1 MAVSNKL
8 APTAPTTPVVPEPK
22 TFTSYITQEKIV
34 NKINAMVGGKNSQRF
49 ITSIVSAVTNNNDLT
64 TCEFSTIVAAA
75 LLGETL
81 QLSPSP
87 QLGHY
92 YLVPYT
98 VKKKDKSGREYY
110 LKVAQFQLGYKGYI
124 QLAVRSNFYRD
135 IDVLE
140 IKAGEYLGRDKMT
153 GKHCFSFI
161 TDEETRR
168 NTETVGYLAYF
179 EYLNG
184 FTKRIYWTKKEMQDH
199 ALTYSKA
206 YKGDKANGT
215 SYSFWT
221 TKFDD
226 MAFKT
231 MIRQLISRWGIMSID
246 MQTAFERDMAVIEE
260 NENYEYIDNDDTP
273 EPIIETPV
281 QPIVQ
286 QKDPADAAVDQ
297 FFNQ

>member
-8 APTAPTTPVVPEPK
+8 APATPKKPVVPK
-22 TFTSYITQEKIV
+22 QTFTDYITQEKIKT
-34 NKINAMVGGKNSQRF
+34 KINDMVGGKNSQRF
-49 ITSIVSAVTNNNDLT
+49 ITTIVSAVSSNGDLA
-64 TCEFSTIVAAA
+64 TCTFGTIIAGA
-75 LLGETL
+75 LLGESL

-92 YLVPYT
+92 YLVPYN
-98 VKKKDKSGREYY
+98 VKKKDANGNEYWE
-110 LKVAQFQLGYKGYI
+110 KVAQFQLGYKGYI

-140 IKAGEYLGRDKMT
+140 IKEGEYLGRDQNT
-153 GKHCFSFI
+153 GKHRFKFI
-161 TDEETRR
+161 SDCEERKSK
-168 NTETVGYLAYF
+168 NTIGYLAYF

-184 FTKRIYWTKKEMQDH
+184 FTKHIYWTKKDMEDH
-199 ALTYSKA
+199 AITYSKA
-206 YKGDKANGT
+206 YRGDKEKGT

-231 MIRQLISRWGIMSID
+231 MIRQLISRWGIMSIEL
-246 MQTAFERDMAVIEE
+246 QTAIERDMAVIEE
-260 NENYEYIDNDDTP
+260 NESYEYVDNDEPVIPITP
-273 EPIIETPV
+273 AIEKPV
-281 QPIVQ
+281 QE
-286 QKDPADAAVDQ
+286 KDPADNAVDQ

>member
-8 APTAPTTPVVPEPK
+8 APATQVKSVAPK
-22 TFTSYITQEKIV
+22 LTFTSYITQDKIK
-34 NKINAMVGGKNSQRF
+34 NKINDMVGGKNSQRF
-49 ITSIVSAVTNNNDLT
+49 ITAIVSAVSSNNDLAL
-64 TCEFSTIVAAA
+64 CDFGTIIAAA
-75 LLGETL
+75 LLGESL

-92 YLVPYT
+92 YMVPYNI
-98 VKKKDKSGREYY
+98 KKTNAQGEDYY
-110 LKVAQFQLGYKGYI
+110 VKVAQFQLGYKGYI

-140 IKAGEYLGRDKMT
+140 IKEGEYLGRDKNT
-153 GKHCFSFI
+153 GKHRFSFI
-161 TDEETRR
+161 TDEEDRR
-168 NTETVGYLAYF
+168 NKATIGYLAYF

-184 FTKRIYWTKKEMQDH
+184 FTKHIYWTKKEMQEH
-199 ALTYSKA
+199 ATKYSKA
-206 YKGDKANGT
+206 YRSDKENKTA
-215 SYSFWT
+215 YSFWT

-231 MIRQLISRWGIMSID
+231 MIRQLISRWGIMSIE

-260 NENYEYIDNDDTP
+260 NENYEYVDNDDSI
-273 EPIIETPV
+273 EPITPPVEKSV
-281 QPIVQ
+281 QE
-286 QKDPADAAVDQ
+286 KDPADNAEDQ

>member
-8 APTAPTTPVVPEPK
+8 APAAPTKPAAPK
-22 TFTSYITQEKIV
+22 QTFTDYITQEKIKT
-34 NKINAMVGGKNSQRF
+34 KINDMVGGKNSQRF
-49 ITSIVSAVTNNNDLT
+49 ITAIISAVSSNGDLA
-64 TCEFSTIVAAA
+64 TCTFGTIIAGA
-75 LLGETL
+75 LLGESL

-92 YLVPYT
+92 YLVPYN
-98 VKKKDKSGREYY
+98 VKKKDANGNEYWE
-110 LKVAQFQLGYKGYI
+110 KVAQFQLGYKGYI

-140 IKAGEYLGRDKMT
+140 IKETEYLGRDQNT
-153 GKHCFSFI
+153 GKHRFKFI
-161 TDEETRR
+161 SDYEERR
-168 NTETVGYLAYF
+168 SKKTIGYLAYF

-184 FTKRIYWTKKEMQDH
+184 FTKHIYWTATEMEEH
-199 ALTYSKA
+199 ATKYSKA
-206 YKGDKANGT
+206 YRSDKENKT

-231 MIRQLISRWGIMSID
+231 MIRQLISRWGIMSIEL
-246 MQTAFERDMAVIEE
+246 QTAIERDMAVIEE
-260 NENYEYIDNDDTP
+260 NENYEYVDNDDTP
-273 EPIIETPV
+273 IIPITPPV
-281 QPIVQ
+281 EKPIQ
-286 QKDPADAAVDQ
+286 EKDPADNAVDQ